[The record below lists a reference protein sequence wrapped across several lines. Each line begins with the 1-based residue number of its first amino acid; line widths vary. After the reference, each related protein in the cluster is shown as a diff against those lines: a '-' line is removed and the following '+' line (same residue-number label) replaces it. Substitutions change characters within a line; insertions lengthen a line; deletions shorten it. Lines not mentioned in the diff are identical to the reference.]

1 MSPNKENYLKTIYE
15 LNYDFTKVT
24 NKRIS
29 EIMNVSAP
37 SVTEMLNSLSSEGYL
52 THSPYNKIVL
62 TQKGKDVSEQLVRTH
77 RLWEVFLNKCLKY
90 PVDSV
95 HHHADTME
103 HLSDEDL
110 MDHLNEF
117 LDHPQRC
124 PHGGIIPGNGHGET
138 DADDKLLSMIDDDE
152 VVQIVRLSDNYEF
165 LQYFNSLGLKIDDLL
180 KIVKHEKFDNSLIV
194 ELEDGSEVTIGA
206 KAVDY
211 IFVEKRPQSSF
222 QAK

>member
-37 SVTEMLNSLSSEGYL
+37 SVTEMLNSLSNEGYL

-62 TQKGKDVSEQLVRTH
+62 TDKGKKVSEQLVRTH
-77 RLWEVFLNKCLKY
+77 RLWEVFLNQDLKY

-95 HHHADTME
+95 HHHADIME
-103 HLSDEDL
+103 HLSDKDL
-110 MDHLNEF
+110 MDHLNDF
-117 LDHPQRC
+117 LGHPQRC
-124 PHGGIIPGNGHGET
+124 PHGGIIPGNGNGET
-138 DADDKLLSMIDDDE
+138 DADDKLLSMIEDGE

-165 LQYFNSLGLKIDDLL
+165 LQYFNSLGLAIDDLI
-180 KIVKHEKFDNSLIV
+180 KIQKHEKFDNSLVV
-194 ELEDGSEVTIGA
+194 EKQNGDKVTIGS

-211 IFVEKRPQSSF
+211 IFVEKRTEKMF
-222 QAK
+222 QEK

>member
-62 TQKGKDVSEQLVRTH
+62 TDKGNKVSEQLVRTH
-77 RLWEVFLNKCLKY
+77 RLWEVFLNSCLKY

-95 HHHADTME
+95 HNHADILE
-103 HLSDEDL
+103 HLSDDDL
-110 MDHLNEF
+110 VDHLDDF
-117 LDHPQRC
+117 LGHPQRC
-124 PHGGIIPGNGHGET
+124 PHGGIIPGNGQGET
-138 DADDKLLSMIDDDE
+138 DADDKLLSMIDDDSI
-152 VVQIVRLSDNYEF
+152 VQIVRLSDNYEF
-165 LQYFNSLGLKIDDLL
+165 LQYFNSLGIAIDDIIKID
-180 KIVKHEKFDNSLIV
+180 KHEKFDNSLII
-194 ELEDGSEVTIGA
+194 EKIDGTKITIGA
-206 KAVDY
+206 KAIDY
-211 IFVEKRPQSSF
+211 IFVEPRPESAF
-222 QAK
+222 DKK